1 LEFKIG
7 EGIAF
12 ARRLFSRLKSDT
24 LKAGGMAYALVDAV
38 YVPLLVW
45 RVRREAFQRLKWPLA
60 IAAAFVWY
68 GIWAWAIGNFWETV
82 YRYVFPGWAQIWVP
96 IIAIVIAF
104 VVSLGLWSL
113 ALRFKGNPV
122 LIFCLL
128 GGMLGSLTHI
138 WAVYRGIVT
147 KPPMLQGASALAAV
161 IIAFFEYM
169 FYWCT
174 ILLIAKL
181 IDWGRS
187 RFGHP
192 VS

>member
-1 LEFKIG
+1 MPG
-7 EGIAF
+7 EITITTKMLWEGA
-12 ARRLFSRLKSDT
+12 LFL
-24 LKAGGMAYALVDAV
+24 ALVDAV

-45 RVRREAFQRLKWPLA
+45 RVRRETFQRLQWPLA
-60 IAAAFVWY
+60 IAAACVWF
-68 GIWAWAIGNFWETV
+68 GIWSWAIGNFWETV
-82 YRYVFPGWAQIWVP
+82 YRYVFPGWAQTWVP

-104 VVSLGLWSL
+104 VVSLGLWNL

-128 GGMLGSLTHI
+128 GGVLGSLTHI

-161 IIAFFEYM
+161 IIAFFEYI

-181 IDWGRS
+181 IDWAHS